1 MLFPYHYERICMK
14 VFCSLLFSVLVLSN
28 NASAQSPYK
37 ISWEKDA
44 LILGAGTVVS
54 VLGYSL
60 EQKINPLSV
69 QEISALSRNDINAFD
84 RSATYNWSKS
94 LTTLSDVSIAIT
106 MLSPLTLFLDK
117 NVQKDFQTISAMYFE
132 TLLFATFIPSIA
144 KGTAIRV
151 RPFVYNADA
160 PQGIKLE
167 AEAKK
172 SFFSGHTTVA
182 FASAVFLS
190 SIYDSYFPD
199 SKYTK
204 YIWAGSLVTA
214 SVVGYLRYASGN
226 HYPTDILTGA
236 VVGSAVGYLIP
247 YLHKTSIRQSNL
259 YPNINQR
266 TGFSVNYIYR
276 F

>member
-1 MLFPYHYERICMK
+1 MK
-14 VFCSLLFSVLVLSN
+14 VFCSLLISVLVLFSN
-28 NASAQSPYK
+28 TPAQSPYK

-44 LILGAGTVVS
+44 LILGTGTAVS

-69 QEISALSRNDINAFD
+69 QEISALSRNDVNAFD
-84 RSATYNWSKS
+84 RSATYNWSKN
-94 LTTLSDVSIAIT
+94 LTTLSDVSVAIT

-144 KGTAIRV
+144 KGTSIRV

-190 SIYDSYFPD
+190 SVYDGYFPD
-199 SKYTK
+199 SKYKK

-236 VVGSAVGYLIP
+236 VVGSAIGYLIP
-247 YLHKTSIRQSNL
+247 YLHKTKGNLSDIFPTLNHANGLSIHYVVQ
-259 YPNINQR
+259 
-266 TGFSVNYIYR
+266 F
-276 F
+276 